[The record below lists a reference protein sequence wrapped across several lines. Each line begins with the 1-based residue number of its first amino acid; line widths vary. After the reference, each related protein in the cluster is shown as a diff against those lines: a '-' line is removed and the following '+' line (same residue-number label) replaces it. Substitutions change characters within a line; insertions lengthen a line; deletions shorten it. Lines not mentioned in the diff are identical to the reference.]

1 MRTGMPP
8 DGSVGKGG
16 PDGQAAS
23 AQTGAGASLRLAE
36 IRIYPVKS
44 CRGDTHTSARVEPRG
59 LAGDRRWLIVD
70 AGGRFL
76 TQRELPRM
84 ALLAARNEPDGL
96 TLGAPGLAPIQIAPP
111 PLHAT
116 PRLVTIWRD
125 TVAAVPAGPAA
136 DAWLSTALGLPCGL
150 VHQADPRS
158 RPVAPAYAAPGDV
171 VSFADGFPL
180 LLTTTSSLADLNARL
195 PAPVEMLRFRPN
207 LVIDGATPWAEDHW
221 RRIRIGDAS
230 FRVPKPCDRCIIT
243 TIDPETGLRPNP
255 EEPLRTLKTFRR
267 DAAGRVLFGVNLVPD
282 KCASVRVGDELT
294 VEEA

>member
-1 MRTGMPP
+1 
-8 DGSVGKGG
+8 
-16 PDGQAAS
+16 
-23 AQTGAGASLRLAE
+23 
-36 IRIYPVKS
+36 
-44 CRGDTHTSARVEPRG
+44 
-59 LAGDRRWLIVD
+59 
-70 AGGRFL
+70 
-76 TQRELPRM
+76 M

-207 LVIDGATPWAEDHW
+207 LVIDGATPWPKT
-221 RRIRIGDAS
+221 IGAAS
-230 FRVPKPCDRCIIT
+230 ASATPRSAYPSHAI
-243 TIDPETGLRPNP
+243 
-255 EEPLRTLKTFRR
+255 
-267 DAAGRVLFGVNLVPD
+267 AA
-282 KCASVRVGDELT
+282 S
-294 VEEA
+294 